1 VSGWRRSA
9 SRFAHTNEALS
20 SSSILRFFAKP
31 WVRSSSTV
39 NGITIRSI
47 YHVQNIINLTS
58 LARSL
63 RINTCAFAYLPSLV
77 LPAGLS
83 AGRGPIQASERRHIA
98 RARYPGPS
106 LEPEATALSFRATEK
121 HRINATEEHGKTR
134 INATEEHGKTRI
146 SATEEH
152 GTTRISATEEH
163 GTTRKRP
170 WRVGRMRRR
179 GQRASCVS
187 GRARRIQ

>member
-9 SRFAHTNEALS
+9 SRFAQTNEALS
-20 SSSILRFFAKP
+20 SSSILRFFAAKP

-47 YHVQNIINLTS
+47 YHVENIINLTS
-58 LARSL
+58 LPRSL

-121 HRINATEEHGKTR
+121 HRINATEEHGKTPNQR
-134 INATEEHGKTRI
+134 HGR
-146 SATEEH
+146 
-152 GTTRISATEEH
+152 
-163 GTTRKRP
+163 TRKNTESTPRKNTEKHGSAP
-170 WRVGRMRRR
+170 RKNTEQHG
-179 GQRASCVS
+179 S
-187 GRARRIQ
+187 GPGGSAG